1 MRLKIIGLIIENLV
15 VTLLS
20 SLISLEIIKM
30 FLNKKF
36 HHLGTAFV
44 ATGAALLAVIPVAG
58 MAEDNS
64 IEEVLITGTHI
75 AKAPGMTP
83 FMY

>member
-1 MRLKIIGLIIENLV
+1 
-15 VTLLS
+15 
-20 SLISLEIIKM
+20 M

-36 HHLGTAFV
+36 HHLGRGLV

-58 MAEDNS
+58 LAEDNS

-75 AKAPGMTP
+75 AKASGMAP
-83 FMY
+83 FIY

>member
-1 MRLKIIGLIIENLV
+1 
-15 VTLLS
+15 
-20 SLISLEIIKM
+20 M

-36 HHLGTAFV
+36 HHLGTGFV

-58 MAEDNS
+58 LAEDKS

-75 AKAPGMTP
+75 AKAPSMAP
-83 FMY
+83 FIY

>member
-1 MRLKIIGLIIENLV
+1 
-15 VTLLS
+15 
-20 SLISLEIIKM
+20 M

-36 HHLGTAFV
+36 HHSGTGLV

-58 MAEDNS
+58 MIEDKF

-83 FMY
+83 FIY

>member
-1 MRLKIIGLIIENLV
+1 
-15 VTLLS
+15 
-20 SLISLEIIKM
+20 M

-36 HHLGTAFV
+36 HHLGRGLV

-58 MAEDNS
+58 LAEDNS
-64 IEEVLITGTHI
+64 IEEVLITGTRI

>member
-1 MRLKIIGLIIENLV
+1 
-15 VTLLS
+15 
-20 SLISLEIIKM
+20 M

-64 IEEVLITGTHI
+64 IEEVLITGAHI
-75 AKAPGMTP
+75 AKALGMVP
-83 FMY
+83 FIY